1 MRVINRVATLSK
13 PQTRYIPIGLSPSG
27 LQCVC
32 VSFTRGGCSVS
43 SASLLLLLP
52 KGTRWRYSNVPAS
65 RSYAGAAARPPLVPL
80 SPLSLAAT
88 PSHLHLARVQL
99 CGTERCVRL
108 PVGHPQ
114 HQQHKRGRSSL
125 PQRRSPG
132 GTALREEKKG
142 GGIIIFC
149 LFSSTSFV
157 FFCCWLLSI
166 FTTLLTLS
174 LYPTSHFSL
183 TCSDLLLH
191 PSQMCMCVCAR
202 RKWAGT
208 CNLIRFEMRKRRCQ
222 QATLPVIVILLKT
235 PNDANQ
241 CSAICSSS
249 LTICEQSKGQI
260 LCSPCAF

>member
-1 MRVINRVATLSK
+1 M
-13 PQTRYIPIGLSPSG
+13 
-27 LQCVC
+27 
-32 VSFTRGGCSVS
+32 
-43 SASLLLLLP
+43 
-52 KGTRWRYSNVPAS
+52 PAS

-132 GTALREEKKG
+132 GTALREGKKG

-157 FFCCWLLSI
+157 FFLLLIVVHFHDAVDLVTVSH
-166 FTTLLTLS
+166 LS
-174 LYPTSHFSL
+174 FLI
-183 TCSDLLLH
+183 DLLRSSA
-191 PSQMCMCVCAR
+191 PSFADVYVCVCAR